1 MLSVEQCYAQL
12 QGDYADII
20 RRMRTDERVEKF
32 LAMLARDNSFDQ
44 LKTALQQE
52 DYETAFRAAHT
63 LKGVLLNLSLT
74 AQAEVISELTEV
86 LRKQQA
92 DEKIGPL
99 FEQASAAYAELM
111 AGIRELLEKNE

>member
-1 MLSVEQCYAQL
+1 
-12 QGDYADII
+12 
-20 RRMRTDERVEKF
+20 
-32 LAMLARDNSFDQ
+32 
-44 LKTALQQE
+44 
-52 DYETAFRAAHT
+52 
-63 LKGVLLNLSLT
+63 VLLNLSLT

>member
-1 MLSVEQCYAQL
+1 MVTVEQCYAQL
-12 QGDYADII
+12 HGDYADII
-20 RRMRTDERVEKF
+20 RRMRTDERVVKF
-32 LAMLARDNSFDQ
+32 LAMLLRDDSFNQ
-44 LKTALQQE
+44 LETALNNE

-86 LRKQQA
+86 LRRQQP

-99 FEQASAAYAELM
+99 FERASAAYAELM
-111 AGIRELLEKNE
+111 SGINELLEKTE

>member
-32 LAMLARDNSFDQ
+32 LAMLVRDNSFDQ

-74 AQAEVISELTEV
+74 AQAEVISEV